1 MNQLFGIQQPTRTAR
16 MVPLLAPE
24 PQGTAPA
31 LHGAARPGFV
41 AEAPPA
47 AVLDSVGQPLVRRRR
62 RLRDRLGGI
71 LAGSGLIHLAV
82 LALLALSYP
91 HAPGGPPE
99 QAQPVEML
107 YENPGKSGMVGE
119 PNSAPRP
126 QMKPVPIP
134 TPEPPTRLPPMEAP
148 PPVPL
153 PELPSAEALPKPLPH
168 PRPTQDNS
176 PLSHPMDLSFAPPR
190 LHQRRAGSGGAIDLS
205 LGPMVQ
211 NGQINTPYASTSSI
225 HGVSSDYAQELG
237 DWIRRHMYY
246 PQDAAERGEDGPSSV
261 KVVLDRQGH
270 VKSIRLVNSS
280 GSYALDDA
288 TEGMFRGATLPPI
301 PPDMKGPTFDVDL
314 TIDYILLRR

>member
-1 MNQLFGIQQPTRTAR
+1 MNQLVGIQQRTRDAR
-16 MVPLLAPE
+16 TLPLLAPE

-41 AEAPPA
+41 ADAAPA
-47 AVLDSVGQPLVRRRR
+47 AVLDRVDQPLVRRRR
-62 RLRDRLGGI
+62 RLRDRIGGI
-71 LAGSGLIHLAV
+71 LAASGLIHLAV
-82 LALLALSYP
+82 LALLALSYRHP
-91 HAPGGPPE
+91 PGGPPQE
-99 QAQPVEML
+99 AQPVEML
-107 YENPGKSGMVGE
+107 YENPGRSGMVGE
-119 PNSAPRP
+119 PNSAPVP
-126 QMKPVPIP
+126 QTKPMP
-134 TPEPPTRLPPMEAP
+134 TPAPPTRLPPMEAP

-153 PELPSAEALPKPLPH
+153 PELPSAEAVPKPLPH
-168 PRPTQDNS
+168 PKPAQNNS
-176 PLSHPMDLSFAPPR
+176 PLSHPMNLSFAPPR
-190 LHQRRAGSGGAIDLS
+190 PHHRRAGSGGSIDLS

-225 HGVSSDYAQELG
+225 HGVSSDYEQELG

-246 PQDAAERGEDGPSSV
+246 PEDAAERGEDGPSSV

-270 VKSIRLVNSS
+270 VKSIKLVNSS